1 MLKNETI
8 PVPLYYQSNIMRSLE
23 ISFISCKVELKL
35 RWTKHSVLSVLNI
48 ENNDANTYSNNV
60 IFTIKDKNLY
70 VLIVN

>member
-1 MLKNETI
+1 M
-8 PVPLYYQSNIMRSLE
+8 PLYYQSNILRSLE

>member
-8 PVPLYYQSNIMRSLE
+8 AVPLYYQSNIMRSLE